1 MSTILCNTV
10 STRTHLGAEGEPK
23 WNVILPFG
31 KAWHPQAPN
40 EELNVTAEFCE
51 RMIANWR
58 EAGGQGVQVNYFHK
72 GRSNIPAPI
81 DDKIAGAWME
91 DFRVGADGLEA
102 LMRYTPRARGYIA
115 NDELR
120 YFSIELDLN
129 GVSLRSGQR
138 VGPCIRGGAL
148 LNDPH
153 FTNLPRLAASFL
165 PASPPKEPHMNRK
178 QLLAALG
185 LSEDATQEQ
194 INAAL
199 SQFGLAA
206 SATPDATTLQAAIAS
221 ATDPLVASVK
231 KLSAELE
238 ASRASEQKLTATVK
252 ELVEREA
259 TARIDAAL
267 VELAPHFLPANAD
280 SVRKTLVAMGIDAG
294 RALVASWPKV
304 RPMKGEMGH
313 DKPGDLGLPESGAPL
328 DAAAAVAEVE
338 KLVTAYQAE
347 HKVSEV
353 DARIAVLMDPKHK
366 AVVAKGWITSSAR

>member
-10 STRTHLGAEGEPK
+10 STRTHLGAKGEPK

-40 EELNVTAEFCE
+40 EEINVTAEFCE

-153 FTNLPRLAASFL
+153 FTNLPRLAAHQQHQP
-165 PASPPKEPHMNRK
+165 PAPKEKTRMDRK
-178 QLLAALG
+178 KLCESVGLPETATDAELRAALASHG
-185 LSEDATQEQ
+185 MLQAAQASQGDTIE
-194 INAAL
+194 AAL
-199 SQFGLAA
+199 APVKTQLDALKSELAA
-206 SATPDATTLQAAIAS
+206 SQAREKELGAMMDGLKAEKREAEIHA
-221 ATDPLVASVK
+221 ALIELEPHYVAAQRETVK
-231 KLSAELE
+231 KTLTSLGVAEG
-238 ASRASEQKLTATVK
+238 K
-252 ELVEREA
+252 
-259 TARIDAAL
+259 AL
-267 VELAPHFLPANAD
+267 
-280 SVRKTLVAMGIDAG
+280 I
-294 RALVASWPKV
+294 ASWPTV
-304 RPMKGEMGH
+304 RPPKGEMGH
-313 DKPGDLGLPESGAPL
+313 GKAGTTGMPESKGTVDFA
-328 DAAAAVAEVE
+328 
-338 KLVTAYQAE
+338 AYQAE
-347 HKVSEV
+347 V
-353 DARIAVLMDPKHK
+353 DR
-366 AVVAKGWITSSAR
+366 VVAENKWETQRDRAHRVVRASGKFNSLFNTSSLEG